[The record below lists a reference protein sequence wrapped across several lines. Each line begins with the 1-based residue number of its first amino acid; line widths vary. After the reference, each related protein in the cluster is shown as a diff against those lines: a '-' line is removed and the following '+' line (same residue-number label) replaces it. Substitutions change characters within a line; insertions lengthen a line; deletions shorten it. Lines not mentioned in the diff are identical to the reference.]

1 MEEVVGISFKE
12 NGKIYYFLP
21 GKYNLKKGTTVIV
34 KTEQGLQ
41 FGKVEVESFN
51 LDLNKLKSPLSK
63 VVRIASKDDY
73 YKNKKN
79 IEDAREALMKSKE
92 LVEKYELNMYIIDA
106 NYTFDKSQLVFRF
119 ISNDRVDF
127 RKLAKEL
134 ASIYKTRIEL
144 RQVGVRDK
152 AREVGG
158 CGICG
163 RPLCCAGFLHDFD
176 SVSINMAKTQGLALN
191 PDKINGVCDRLLC
204 CLKYENECYAECRKN
219 LPQVGKK
226 IKTEQGEGK
235 VINVNILKGTYRV
248 DIPDKGIVEFNQ
260 NESN

>member
-1 MEEVVGISFKE
+1 MEEVVGITFKD

-21 GKYNLKKGTTVIV
+21 GKYTLKKGTTVIV

-41 FGKVEVESFN
+41 FGKVELESFN
-51 LDLNKLKSPLSK
+51 LDLNKLKAPLNK

-73 YKNKKN
+73 MNNKRN
-79 IEDAREALMKSKE
+79 LEDAHEALIKSKE
-92 LVEKYELNMYIIDA
+92 LVEKYNLNMYIIDA
-106 NYTFDKSQLVFRF
+106 NYTFDRTQLIFRF

-163 RPLCCAGFLHDFD
+163 RPLCCAGFLKDFE
-176 SVSINMAKTQGLALN
+176 SVSINMAKNQGLALN

-204 CLKYENECYAECRKN
+204 CLKYENDTYAECRKC

-226 IKTEQGEGK
+226 VKTDQGEGK
-235 VINVNILKGTYRV
+235 VISVNTLKGTYRV
-248 DIPDKGIVEFNQ
+248 DIPEKGIVEYSK
-260 NESN
+260 NENN